1 MSDTAKT
8 KRGGRA
14 FHSRLEPH
22 FDFICQ
28 QRQRRKSWQEIADL
42 LFSEKGIRVTLH
54 APYLFYRRKIKRAAK
69 PQWENPI
76 AVSTPCAADQ
86 PEPMRPAPLPVQPT
100 FKRPTRFN
108 LEPDQFT

>member
-1 MSDTAKT
+1 MSDTTRT

-14 FHSRLEPH
+14 FHSLLEPH
-22 FDFICQ
+22 FEFIQQ

-54 APYLFYRRKIKRAAK
+54 APYLFYRRKIKRTAK
-69 PQWENPI
+69 PQWENH
-76 AVSTPCAADQ
+76 ATVSSSIVTEQ
-86 PEPMRPAPLPVQPT
+86 PNPTRPAPLPVQPT

>member
-1 MSDTAKT
+1 MSDTTKP

-14 FHSRLEPH
+14 FHSLLEPH
-22 FDFICQ
+22 VEFIQQ
-28 QRQRRKSWQEIADL
+28 QRQRRKTWQEIADL

-69 PQWENPI
+69 PQWENRP
-76 AVSTPCAADQ
+76 VSSAPVAADHS
-86 PEPMRPAPLPVQPT
+86 EPMPPAPLPNKPT
-100 FKRPTRFN
+100 FKRPARFN